1 MKKLLLLIFL
11 LLGLMAVYL
20 GFDLGRYLDLAYLKQ
35 SQQVLGAYQ
44 TAHPVQAAAI
54 YFLVYVAVT
63 ALSIPGAT
71 VMTLAGGAVFGLVIG
86 TLVVSFASAIGAT
99 LAFLA
104 ARYLLRDWVR
114 KRFARLLGAVDAG
127 VRRDGFFYLLT
138 LRLVPAL
145 PFFAVNLLVGT
156 TSMPVRTYYWASQL
170 GMLVGTVVY
179 VNAGTQLASIDSLRD
194 VASPGVLASFAALAL
209 FPLLAKWVL
218 NAWRRKRVYRGW
230 KQPRAFDRNVVVIGA
245 GSAGLVTA
253 YIAATVK
260 AKVTLIE
267 TNRMGGDCLN
277 TGCVPSKALIRS
289 ARFMADVRAVQTL
302 GIASATVE
310 VDFAQVMQRIQRVV
324 CQIEPHDSVERY
336 RKLGV
341 DVVQGQAKII
351 SPWQVEV
358 DGRLLST
365 RAIVIAAGA
374 RPAVPQIPGLEEV
387 GYVTSDTIWSIRNL
401 PRRLLVLGGG
411 PIGSELAQAFAC
423 FGSEVTQ
430 IDRSERILHREDPE
444 VSAFMQQTLG
454 DDGVQILTR
463 HDALRCELR
472 GDTKVFVAR
481 DLTNG
486 EEKHIEFDLL
496 LCAVGRTA
504 RTEGYGL
511 EQLGISLTK
520 NKTIDTD
527 GFLQTKYPNI
537 YACGDVAGPY
547 QFTHAAAHQA
557 WYAAVNSLFGQ
568 FRRFRIDYRVMP
580 WCTFTSPEVARVGLS
595 EQEAKEQGI
604 AFEVARYDIG
614 ELDRAITDEA
624 ARGFIKVLT
633 EPGKDRILGAVIVA
647 QHAGEMLAEYVLAM
661 KQGIGL
667 NKILGTIHI
676 YPTMSEANKSVAG
689 EWKRQHA
696 PQQLLRWVEKYHTWH
711 RGRPPVPTEHKETP

>member
-1 MKKLLLLIFL
+1 
-11 LLGLMAVYL
+11 
-20 GFDLGRYLDLAYLKQ
+20 AYLKQ
-35 SQQVLGAYQ
+35 SQQMLGAYQ
-44 TAHPVQAAAI
+44 SAHPVQAAAI
-54 YFLVYVAVT
+54 YFLIYVAIT
-63 ALSIPGAT
+63 ALSIPGAA
-71 VMTLAGGAVFGLVIG
+71 VMTLAGGAVFGLAIG
-86 TLVVSFASAIGAT
+86 TLIVSFASAIGAT
-99 LAFLA
+99 LAFLV
-104 ARYLLRDWVR
+104 ARYLLRDWVH
-114 KRFARLLGAVDAG
+114 KRFARLLGTIDAG
-127 VRRDGFFYLLT
+127 MHRDGIFYLLT

-145 PFFAVNLLVGT
+145 PFFAVNLLMGT
-156 TSMPVRTYYWASQL
+156 TAMPVRTYYWVSQL
-170 GMLVGTVVY
+170 GMLVGTIVY

-194 VASPGVLASFAALAL
+194 VASPSVLGSFAALAL

-218 NAWRRKRVYRGW
+218 NAWRRKQVYRGW
-230 KQPRAFDRNVVVIGA
+230 KRPHRFDRNVVVIGA

-260 AKVTLIE
+260 AKVTLVE

-289 ARFMADVRAVQTL
+289 ARFMAEVRTVQTL
-302 GIASATVE
+302 GIASANVE

-324 CQIEPHDSVERY
+324 RQIEPHDSVERY

-341 DVVQGQAKII
+341 DVVQGHAKII
-351 SPWQVEV
+351 SPWQVEI
-358 DGRLLST
+358 DGRFLST

-374 RPAVPQIPGLEEV
+374 HPAVPQIPGLEEV
-387 GYVTSDTIWSIRNL
+387 GYVTSDTIWSIRSL

-411 PIGSELAQAFAC
+411 PIGSELAQAFAR
-423 FGSEVTQ
+423 FGSGVTQ
-430 IDRSERILHREDPE
+430 IDRSERILQREDPE
-444 VSAFMQQTLG
+444 ISVLMQQTLG
-454 DDGVQILTR
+454 EDGVQILTR
-463 HDALRCELR
+463 HEAVRCERR
-472 GDTKVFVAR
+472 GDTKIFVTR

-568 FRRFRIDYRVMP
+568 FRRFRVDYRVMP

-595 EQEAKEQGI
+595 EQEAKEQAI
-604 AFEVARYDIG
+604 AFEVVRYDIG

-624 ARGFIKVLT
+624 AHGFIKVLT

-647 QHAGEMLAEYVLAM
+647 EHAGEMLAEYVLAM

-696 PQQLLRWVEKYHTWH
+696 PQRLLRWAEKYHTW
-711 RGRPPVPTEHKETP
+711 RR